1 VVSVP
6 ANDDWAKF
14 VDWEKDTLLKARAD
28 ANSAT
33 NEMGLS
39 ERMGNCYRIPDPC
52 E

>member
-1 VVSVP
+1 VALP
-6 ANDDWAKF
+6 ANDDCGKF
-14 VDWEKDTLLKARAD
+14 AVWEKETLLKARAD

-39 ERMGNCYRIPDPC
+39 ERMGNGYRIPDPC